1 MNRSAMEEEIAV
13 LEAMS
18 KRGES
23 YANDHGGHGWRNP
36 IRSDTG
42 PLLASLIAQHDAHRI
57 LEVGT
62 AHGLSALYLVMGWE
76 DIDGRSLETIEFDA
90 AVAAEAQS
98 RFKALGVPV
107 TVHEGEAMEVITQR
121 LSGRFDAV
129 FLDAQKSHYG
139 MQWRALTELGLVGEG
154 TLLMADNVIDR
165 KEECTELFEVL
176 QSQGVDYRIEPTECG
191 LLVATV

>member
-1 MNRSAMEEEIAV
+1 MELLDPIFDRNALKKEMEKAKLFIYPSQAKEGETFGLAV

-98 RFKALGVPV
+98 RFKALGMPV
-107 TVHEGEAMEVITQR
+107 TVHAGEAMEVITQR

-129 FLDAQKSHYG
+129 FLNWLA
-139 MQWRALTELGLVGEG
+139 
-154 TLLMADNVIDR
+154 
-165 KEECTELFEVL
+165 
-176 QSQGVDYRIEPTECG
+176 P
-191 LLVATV
+191 